1 MSEALDRVMLVESKV
16 LAKIQ
21 GAVTS
26 DNKII
31 GVMVGKGQEGD
42 DPVIT
47 IQVTCDNMF
56 GYSLVLHS
64 MTQGREI
71 LTKWLDVLEL
81 ENSGELM
88 SMTQKF
94 REDFIAIICGES
106 QEIMSMGLGT
116 ILRDPG
122 GCYYTA
128 TIFPSFFKIWD
139 LGGSLPSRKV
149 CFSPHHL
156 EDKVILEGG
165 GIDRDPTPRAGSV
178 SPNTLYMQGRRE
190 LDLR

>member
-31 GVMVGKGQEGD
+31 GVMVGNDQEGG

-47 IQVTCDNMF
+47 IQVTHDNMI
-56 GYSLVLHS
+56 GYSSVLHS
-64 MTQGREI
+64 TTQGREI
-71 LTKWLDVLEL
+71 LTKWLDILEL

-88 SMTQKF
+88 S
-94 REDFIAIICGES
+94 
-106 QEIMSMGLGT
+106 
-116 ILRDPG
+116 LRDPG

-128 TIFPSFFKIWD
+128 TIFPSFFKFWD
-139 LGGSLPSRKV
+139 PGGSLPSRKV
-149 CFSPHHL
+149 CFSLHHL

-165 GIDRDPTPRAGSV
+165 GIDRDPTPRVGSV

-190 LDLR
+190 WDLR